1 MWVAHYMAA
10 GFLLRKQ
17 TSERVQMGAQTEVTT
32 VCKLI
37 SKATHHSFWHIL
49 FLRSKSQSTAQ
60 TQEKGYE
67 PSEAGIIWV
76 LSEGPH
82 HTGYSTTWLKE
93 GELSSWSRDQ
103 DGSLS
108 LAECNYKVLYS
119 GIIFAEIF
127 DKVFLSFASLLS
139 KAVVCLWELHCPG
152 SLALKLS
159 VDLTNGRH
167 QWNTLGRPLPPLL
180 PWVSP
185 ASRILFGSSLTS

>member
-1 MWVAHYMAA
+1 MARPSHLKAQLGDYLPNPHTLLLARLSSSYAVRLKSCWLFLIMWVALYMAA

-127 DKVFLSFASLLS
+127 DKVFLSFASLL
-139 KAVVCLWELHCPG
+139 
-152 SLALKLS
+152 
-159 VDLTNGRH
+159 
-167 QWNTLGRPLPPLL
+167 
-180 PWVSP
+180 
-185 ASRILFGSSLTS
+185 